1 MKTTSILLLTIL
13 LLACE
18 NSSKDKLP
26 KVEETLFRS
35 DYPEGELFFD
45 YKDSIERSDE
55 LADVL
60 SLEFTSNEGVII
72 SSSAKVDPLG
82 DVQMIKLHKELENT
96 IDEELFYYRNG
107 LKLITLKSNI
117 VFSEDNNFYSE
128 TISFYGDT
136 GNVIYSGI
144 RNEIDPDSLEKS
156 RFSEITP
163 TILDD
168 SLPLQLLK
176 QEGPFQTNFLSTAFA
191 EEQEKLFIVVGAL
204 DRSFT
209 STLAINEKNK
219 LIENIL
225 EDQEKY
231 VGAELRIEFMHTTQ
245 TDGFS
250 FQTLLNAEL
259 LEK

>member
-1 MKTTSILLLTIL
+1 MKTTSILFLTIL

-72 SSSAKVDPLG
+72 SSLAKVDPLG

-144 RNEIDPDSLEKS
+144 RKEIDQDSLEMR

-225 EDQEKY
+225 QNQQKY
-231 VGAELRIEFMHTTQ
+231 VGAELKIEFMHTTQ

-250 FQTLLNAEL
+250 YQTLLNAEL

>member
-1 MKTTSILLLTIL
+1 MKTSSILLLTIL
-13 LLACE
+13 LVACE
-18 NSSKDKLP
+18 NSSKDELP

-35 DYPEGELFFD
+35 DFPEGEPFLD

-55 LADVL
+55 LEDVL

-72 SSSAKVDPLG
+72 SSSAKVDPSG
-82 DVQMIKLHKELENT
+82 DVQMIKLHKEFENT

-107 LKLITLKSNI
+107 LKLITLKANI
-117 VFSEDNNFYSE
+117 TFSEDNNYYSE
-128 TISFYGDT
+128 TITFYGDT
-136 GNVIYSGI
+136 GNVIYSGV
-144 RNEIDPDSLEKS
+144 RNEIDPDSLETR
-156 RFSEITP
+156 RFSKIKS

-168 SLPLQLLK
+168 SVPLQLLK

-209 STLAINEKNK
+209 STLAIDKKNR

-225 EDQEKY
+225 QNQEKY
-231 VGAELRIEFMHTTQ
+231 IGAQLKIEFMHTTQ

-259 LEK
+259 IEK